1 MFNKHYGSLGF
12 NEMILDIR
20 EASTIYITSR
30 RFKSWKGTHYIFN
43 DSVFGGKPLL
53 LGTLLTDF
61 LSYNFNSY
69 NEFADFVDKYG
80 ISGLGSL
87 AKSLKNI
94 KLDTSFNDEAKE
106 KLLSTAWNES
116 KEILNKAQRYFKRA
130 VYYCLDLESG
140 ENLNILNSKQRF
152 YLLNFFPDIKEELNS
167 IIPEDEMTRYID
179 ELKTVFFTDSAD
191 IGKIKL
197 KDITEAPPRD
207 IKDAVELIKDF
218 DFVAKKSYHSPNI
231 ISLLYIEFVEL
242 INNNTPVK
250 KCGHCGHYFIPEHK
264 IDTEFCNRIV
274 KYING
279 VGRTC
284 KEVGPKERYRSKKMK
299 EPLNLLFDRKYKT
312 LYARMNSKG
321 KKSITVKQFDYWRD
335 MAREKLEIAISG
347 TDSEKEKFKK
357 WLEESSKIEWFKNI
371 ESEVNENGKH

>member
-1 MFNKHYGSLGF
+1 LFDRYYGSLGYS
-12 NEMILDIR
+12 EMILDICETSR
-20 EASTIYITSR
+20 IYIASR
-30 RFKSWKGTHYIFN
+30 RVKSWEGTHYIFN
-43 DSVFGGKPLL
+43 DSAFGGKPLP
-53 LGTLLTDF
+53 LGTLLMDF
-61 LSYNFNSY
+61 LLYDFNSY
-69 NEFADFVDKYG
+69 DGFADFVEEYG

-94 KLDTSFNDEAKE
+94 KLDTSFNDEAKK

-197 KDITEAPPRD
+197 KDIMEAPPRD

-218 DFVAKKSYHSPNI
+218 DFVAKKSYHSP
-231 ISLLYIEFVEL
+231 
-242 INNNTPVK
+242 
-250 KCGHCGHYFIPEHK
+250 
-264 IDTEFCNRIV
+264 IV
-274 KYING
+274 G
-279 VGRTC
+279 
-284 KEVGPKERYRSKKMK
+284 
-299 EPLNLLFDRKYKT
+299 
-312 LYARMNSKG
+312 
-321 KKSITVKQFDYWRD
+321 
-335 MAREKLEIAISG
+335 
-347 TDSEKEKFKK
+347 
-357 WLEESSKIEWFKNI
+357 SSKRLVPHRFA
-371 ESEVNENGKH
+371 GQ